1 MFCFKS
7 RNGMV
12 IDRLLERE
20 KLVEPFLSF
29 WWRNWYPILVSFC
42 FPVTTWFVI
51 GVKSTAIVFL
61 DYLHP
66 LSSKTGL
73 TLLLSL
79 WLEQNA
85 FLSYDSQEGG
95 KEAVSVMDSEKERK
109 SSSLDK
115 NCKIKTRT
123 VCKSWV
129 SFFYPCFFLCAF
141 HVMFV
146 LLSLQFRRL
155 HWMSSV
161 VLWFLMWFLFSQEW
175 KEKAKKEWGRIG
187 NGYDFVE

>member
-1 MFCFKS
+1 
-7 RNGMV
+7 MV
-12 IDRLLERE
+12 IDRFLERE

-79 WLEQNA
+79 WLEQMLSFLMILKKEEKRL
-85 FLSYDSQEGG
+85 FLSWTVRKRGKVLLWTKIARLKQELS
-95 KEAVSVMDSEKERK
+95 A
-109 SSSLDK
+109 SLE
-115 NCKIKTRT
+115 
-123 VCKSWV
+123 
-129 SFFYPCFFLCAF
+129 FPFYPCFLCAF

-146 LLSLQFRRL
+146 LLSLQVRRL